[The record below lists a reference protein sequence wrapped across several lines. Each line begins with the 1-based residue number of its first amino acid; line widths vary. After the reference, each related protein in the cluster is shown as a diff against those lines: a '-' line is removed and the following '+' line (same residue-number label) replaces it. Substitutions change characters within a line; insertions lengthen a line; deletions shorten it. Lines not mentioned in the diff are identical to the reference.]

1 MFCSIKIEY
10 CVGSCFSYQSDQLKH
25 KLNLVHII
33 QLRQFIWIYTW
44 NAIHHVYEYD
54 EGENTNREQN
64 AILQIANSNK
74 KIKEKE
80 EYLHEYRLNLNRY
93 YGHRRYIYYNGLLC
107 ADNLILCYTYSSYVC
122 AWCVMCII

>member
-44 NAIHHVYEYD
+44 NAIHHVYDYEYD
-54 EGENTNREQN
+54 EGENTNSEQN
-64 AILQIANSNK
+64 AILQIANLNK
-74 KIKEKE
+74 KKLKKKK
-80 EYLHEYRLNLNRY
+80 NV
-93 YGHRRYIYYNGLLC
+93 
-107 ADNLILCYTYSSYVC
+107 YTSTD
-122 AWCVMCII
+122 